1 MYICI
6 CNAVTE
12 REIRQ
17 CARLGACSLRDL
29 RNELGVANTC
39 GKCKHAAKAILR
51 ETRSDSSAGTGL
63 QPA

>member
-29 RNELGVANTC
+29 RNELGAANTS